1 MSKARAT
8 PGRAADDIPL
18 FIPEYSGDPKRSHS
32 LALQNAA
39 FRWGRTSK
47 LAFPARVCD
56 PLGMHR
62 ARPLPPEL
70 QAHVDKGRRVLQLE
84 AAGLKAVEDNLDE
97 SFARAVEAMREVI
110 QAGRKIIVTG
120 IGKSGQIGAKIAATL
135 SSTGAPSVV
144 LDAVNASHGDLGVVA
159 QGDLVLILSYRGETE
174 EVAVLMPTL
183 KRLGTVIV
191 ALTGNPRSTLAREA
205 DIHIDVAVPREA
217 CPLNLAPTTSSTATL
232 AVGDALAM
240 VLLEARGFKKEDF
253 ARFHPGGSL
262 GRNLLLKVEDI
273 MRPADQVAILPGTAT
288 VNQALALL
296 ARRRSGAAAVV
307 DPKGRLIGIY
317 THGDFTRGYQK
328 DVHIGQ
334 ALLAD
339 VMTAR
344 PITVRVDKLAV
355 EVLNLFEAN
364 RIDDL
369 VVVDRQHR
377 PVGLVDAQDLA
388 RFKLI

>member
-1 MSKARAT
+1 
-8 PGRAADDIPL
+8 
-18 FIPEYSGDPKRSHS
+18 
-32 LALQNAA
+32 
-39 FRWGRTSK
+39 
-47 LAFPARVCD
+47 
-56 PLGMHR
+56 MHR
-62 ARPLPPEL
+62 PRPLSPKL
-70 QAHVDKGRRVLQLE
+70 QAHLAKGRRVIELE
-84 AAGLKAVEDNLDE
+84 ATALRAVQRRLDE
-97 SFARAVEAMREVI
+97 SFSLAVEAMREVI
-110 QAGRKIIVTG
+110 QTGHKIIVTG

-144 LDAVNASHGDLGVVA
+144 LDAVNASHGDLGMIST
-159 QGDLVLILSYRGETE
+159 GDLVLILSYSGETE
-174 EVAVLMPTL
+174 ELARLMPSL
-183 KRLGTVIV
+183 KRIGTRIV
-191 ALTGNPRSTLAREA
+191 ALTGNAKSTLARES
-205 DIHIDVAVPREA
+205 DLHIDVQVSREA
-217 CPLNLAPTTSSTATL
+217 CPMNLAPTSSSTATL

-253 ARFHPGGSL
+253 ATFHPGGSI
-262 GRNLLLKVEDI
+262 GRTLLLKVQDI
-273 MRPADQVAILPGTAT
+273 MRQAEQMAILPGTAT
-288 VNQALALL
+288 VNEALDLL
-296 ARRRSGAAAVV
+296 AKRRSGAAAVV
-307 DPKGRLIGIY
+307 DAKGRLAGIY
-317 THGDFTRGYQK
+317 THGDFTRGYRK

-334 ALLAD
+334 AKLAE

>member
-1 MSKARAT
+1 
-8 PGRAADDIPL
+8 
-18 FIPEYSGDPKRSHS
+18 
-32 LALQNAA
+32 
-39 FRWGRTSK
+39 
-47 LAFPARVCD
+47 
-56 PLGMHR
+56 MHR
-62 ARPLPPEL
+62 ARPLPPKL
-70 QAHVDKGRRVLQLE
+70 QSYLTQGRHVIKLE
-84 AAGLKAVEDNLDE
+84 SAALKSVERKLDE
-97 SFARAVEAMREVI
+97 SFARAVEAMAAAV

-144 LDAVNASHGDLGVVA
+144 LDAVNASHGDLGLVVA
-159 QGDLVLILSYRGETE
+159 GDIVLILSYSGETE
-174 EVAVLMPTL
+174 EIARLVPSLR
-183 KRLGTVIV
+183 RLGTKIV
-191 ALTGNPRSTLAREA
+191 SLTGNPGSTLARES
-205 DIHIDVAVPREA
+205 DIHIAVQVPREA
-217 CPLNLAPTTSSTATL
+217 CPLNLAPTSSSTATL

-253 ARFHPGGSL
+253 AKFHPGGSI

-273 MRPADQVAILPGTAT
+273 MRPAEQMAILPGTAT
-288 VNQALALL
+288 VNEALALL
-296 ARRRSGAAAVV
+296 AKRRAGAAAVV
-307 DPKGRLIGIY
+307 DARGRLAGIY

-328 DVHIGQ
+328 NVHIGD
-334 ALLAD
+334 AKLAG
-339 VMTAR
+339 VMTPK

-369 VVVDRQHR
+369 VVVDRRNR